1 VIYARSD
8 PDADPGGYR
17 AVLTLM
23 LSEKLYGKPG
33 ITEKLL
39 SKDRD
44 YMRPKEVD
52 LIALME
58 SYAIDY
64 MFIYKSVA
72 LQHDLRYVELPDE
85 TNLSDPAHAEFYET
99 VFLDVK
105 GNKPGSVIRVKGE
118 YINYSMT
125 IPFISPN
132 REKAIDFM
140 CFILSD
146 EGLEVFKS
154 NGQDPIIPFS
164 TEHPEKIP
172 SKLLDYLPDNKPLL

>member
-1 VIYARSD
+1 
-8 PDADPGGYR
+8 
-17 AVLTLM
+17 
-23 LSEKLYGKPG
+23 
-33 ITEKLL
+33 
-39 SKDRD
+39 
-44 YMRPKEVD
+44 
-52 LIALME
+52 
-58 SYAIDY
+58 
-64 MFIYKSVA
+64 
-72 LQHDLRYVELPDE
+72 
-85 TNLSDPAHAEFYET
+85 
-99 VFLDVK
+99 
-105 GNKPGSVIRVKGE
+105 VIRVKGE